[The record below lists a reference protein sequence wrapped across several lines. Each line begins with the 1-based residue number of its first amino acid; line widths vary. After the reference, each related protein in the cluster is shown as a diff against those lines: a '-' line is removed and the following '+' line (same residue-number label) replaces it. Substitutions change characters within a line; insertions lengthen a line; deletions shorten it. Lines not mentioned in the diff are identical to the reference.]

1 MLGFSSGHVLMILFN
16 QSDVQP
22 NFLIGN
28 KGYINGN
35 RRRLPPVGF
44 QKLSQPFIQS
54 FLTFKKL
61 YINFVIND
69 NTSMIRIAVKTL
81 TMPRDTTMGTLVNS
95 CEARRPK

>member
-1 MLGFSSGHVLMILFN
+1 MILFN

-44 QKLSQPFIQS
+44 QKLLQAFIQS
-54 FLTFKKL
+54 LFIFKK
-61 YINFVIND
+61 I
-69 NTSMIRIAVKTL
+69 
-81 TMPRDTTMGTLVNS
+81 
-95 CEARRPK
+95 